1 MVRLTDLSQFE
12 REHLMIKDV
21 GPIGP
26 DVWSRNPKPLNKK
39 RIALITTAGLHFRD
53 DETFQFSDATFRPIP
68 NEEDAGNLVMS
79 HSSANFDRSGFQEDV
94 NLVFPL
100 DRFKE
105 LVANNTIGSLATV
118 HYSFMGAGLLPEVYE
133 KTVRSLATL
142 LKKDN
147 VDAVFITPVC
157 PNCTRATC
165 AIAYYL
171 ESEGIMTTGVALVRE
186 NAEAM
191 RPPRLLWVSFPMGHP
206 LGKPGDANF
215 QHEVIRHSLDLLL
228 RPAGPVLEDYP
239 LDVPPVS
246 VEDAPACP
254 ISFARPEIDEST
266 WHARLANELLLMRP
280 WYDLSKRRRGR
291 TTVGVSSST
300 IEEIL
305 DGLAK
310 WLDHPQGALPD
321 LKWFK
326 YAIED
331 AKAYYSEALIA
342 QPGNYPSG
350 HILQLFWGET
360 QLGEAIKRYHE
371 YFEGD
376 PNLKPFSRIVASRDA
391 IHRSTGHYAI
401 GLNNERVEQ
410 SGRQGQEVKSG
421 GNSE

>member
-1 MVRLTDLSQFE
+1 MVRLTDLSEYE
-12 REHLMIKDV
+12 REHLLIKDV

-26 DVWSRNPKPLNKK
+26 DVWVQNSKPLNTK
-39 RIALITTAGLHFRD
+39 RIALITTAGLHYRD
-53 DETFQFSDATFRPIP
+53 NEAFQFSDATFRPIP
-68 NEEDAGNLVMS
+68 NGEDAGNLVMS

-105 LVANNTIGSLATV
+105 LVADNTIGSLATI

-133 KTVRSLATL
+133 KTVRSLAAL
-142 LKKDN
+142 LKQDD

-171 ESEGIMTTGVALVRE
+171 ESEGIMTTGIALVRE

-191 RPPRLLWVSFPMGHP
+191 NPPRLLWVSFPMGHP
-206 LGKPGDANF
+206 LGKAGDADY
-215 QHEVIRHSLDLLL
+215 QHKVIRHSLDLLE
-228 RPAGPVLEDYP
+228 RPSGPVLEDYP
-239 LDVPPVS
+239 LDVPHVS
-246 VEDAPACP
+246 IEDAPACP
-254 ISFARPEIDEST
+254 ISFARPSMDEST
-266 WHARLANELLLMRP
+266 WQARLNNELLLLRP
-280 WYDLSKRRRGR
+280 WYDLSRRRRGR

-305 DGLAK
+305 AGLAD
-310 WLDHPQGALPD
+310 WLDHPREPLPD

-331 AKAYYSEALIA
+331 AKAYYSEALSA
-342 QPGNYPSG
+342 QPGDYPSG

-360 QLGEAIKRYHE
+360 QLGEAIKRYHD
-371 YFEGD
+371 YFERN
-376 PNLKPFSRIVASRDA
+376 PNLKPFSRIVASRDS
-391 IHRSTGHYAI
+391 IHRSTGHFAI
-401 GLNNERVEQ
+401 GLKNERVEQ
-410 SGRQGQEVKSG
+410 SGRQGPEVKSG
-421 GNSE
+421 EKSE